1 MLNNIDK
8 MKELLLYQEI
18 ASAEG
23 DTLKLKNGT
32 TIELYEEDYD

>member
-1 MLNNIDK
+1 

-18 ASAEG
+18 EYAEG
-23 DTLKLKNGT
+23 NALKLKNGT